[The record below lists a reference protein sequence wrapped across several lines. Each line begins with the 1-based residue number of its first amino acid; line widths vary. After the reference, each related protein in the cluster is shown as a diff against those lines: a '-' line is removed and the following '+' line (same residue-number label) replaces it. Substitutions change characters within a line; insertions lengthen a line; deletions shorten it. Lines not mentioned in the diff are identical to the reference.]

1 MEMLAAQQCVWIT
14 FTTDMNVPDFFSQ
27 FTQRQRIKR
36 RLTQV
41 ASLGNENIIDSLSAM
56 TRSLRSGQSLASSL
70 HQASITEPCDLLIRL
85 AAAMNNGQ
93 SLNQACNDLIEADE
107 KQHTSGDLSVVLHVI
122 SLASEVG
129 GDAAHHIDALIDTLL
144 DRSHARQD
152 RQAQASTAMA
162 STRLITWLPVVCAAW
177 IVSDSPAIRNT
188 MLATPLGWTCLTLGV
203 GLNLV
208 GRIWTK
214 KLINS

>member
-1 MEMLAAQQCVWIT
+1 MRMSIAQHCEWIT
-14 FTTDMNVPDFFSQ
+14 SIIDMNVPNFFSR

-36 RLTQV
+36 RLTQ
-41 ASLGNENIIDSLSAM
+41 ATSFGNENIIDSLSAM

-85 AAAMNNGQ
+85 AAAINNGQ
-93 SLNQACNDLIEADE
+93 SLNQACNYLIEADE
-107 KQHTSGDLSVVLHVI
+107 KQNPAGDLSVVLHVI

-144 DRSHARQD
+144 DRSYARQD

-188 MLATPLGWTCLTLGV
+188 MLATPLGWTCLALGI

-208 GRIWTK
+208 GRMWTN

>member
-1 MEMLAAQQCVWIT
+1 MRMSIAQHCEWIT
-14 FTTDMNVPDFFSQ
+14 SIIDMNVPNFFSR

-36 RLTQV
+36 RLTQA
-41 ASLGNENIIDSLSAM
+41 ASFGNENIIDSLSAM
-56 TRSLRSGQSLASSL
+56 TRSLRSGQSLVSSL

-85 AAAMNNGQ
+85 AAAINNGQ
-93 SLNQACNDLIEADE
+93 SLHQACNFLIEADE

-144 DRSHARQD
+144 DRSYARQD

-177 IVSDSPAIRNT
+177 IVSDSPAIRKT
-188 MLATPLGWTCLTLGV
+188 MLATPLGWTCLALGI

-208 GRIWTK
+208 GRLWTK

>member
-1 MEMLAAQQCVWIT
+1 
-14 FTTDMNVPDFFSQ
+14 
-27 FTQRQRIKR
+27 
-36 RLTQV
+36 
-41 ASLGNENIIDSLSAM
+41 
-56 TRSLRSGQSLASSL
+56 
-70 HQASITEPCDLLIRL
+70 
-85 AAAMNNGQ
+85 
-93 SLNQACNDLIEADE
+93 LIEADE
-107 KQHTSGDLSVVLHVI
+107 KQNPAGDLSVVLHVI

-144 DRSHARQD
+144 DRSYARQD

-177 IVSDSPAIRNT
+177 IVSDSPAIRKT
-188 MLATPLGWTCLTLGV
+188 MLATPLGWTCLALGI

>member
-1 MEMLAAQQCVWIT
+1 MRMSIAQHCEWIT
-14 FTTDMNVPDFFSQ
+14 SIIDMNVPNFFSR

-36 RLTQV
+36 RLTQ
-41 ASLGNENIIDSLSAM
+41 ATSFGNENIIDSLSAM

-85 AAAMNNGQ
+85 AAAINNGQ
-93 SLNQACNDLIEADE
+93 SLNQACNYLIEADE
-107 KQHTSGDLSVVLHVI
+107 KQNPAGDLSVVLHVI

-144 DRSHARQD
+144 DRSYARQD

-188 MLATPLGWTCLTLGV
+188 MLATPLGWTCLALGI

-208 GRIWTK
+208 GRMWTK
-214 KLINS
+214 RLINS

>member
-1 MEMLAAQQCVWIT
+1 
-14 FTTDMNVPDFFSQ
+14 
-27 FTQRQRIKR
+27 
-36 RLTQV
+36 
-41 ASLGNENIIDSLSAM
+41 M

-70 HQASITEPCDLLIRL
+70 HQASITEPCDLLIRI

>member
-1 MEMLAAQQCVWIT
+1 MRMSIAQHCEWIT
-14 FTTDMNVPDFFSQ
+14 SIIDMNVPNFFSR

-36 RLTQV
+36 RLTQ
-41 ASLGNENIIDSLSAM
+41 ATSFGNENIIDSLSAM

-85 AAAMNNGQ
+85 AAAINNGQ
-93 SLNQACNDLIEADE
+93 SLNQACNYLIEADE
-107 KQHTSGDLSVVLHVI
+107 KQNPAGDLSVVLHVI

-144 DRSHARQD
+144 DRSYARQD

-177 IVSDSPAIRNT
+177 IVSDSPAIRKT
-188 MLATPLGWTCLTLGV
+188 MLATPLGWTCLALGI

-208 GRIWTK
+208 GRMWTK
-214 KLINS
+214 RLINS

>member
-1 MEMLAAQQCVWIT
+1 MRMSIAQHCEWIT
-14 FTTDMNVPDFFSQ
+14 SIIDMNVPNFFSR

-36 RLTQV
+36 RLTQ
-41 ASLGNENIIDSLSAM
+41 ATSFGNENIIDSLSAM

-85 AAAMNNGQ
+85 AVAINNGQ
-93 SLNQACNDLIEADE
+93 SLNQACNYLIEADE
-107 KQHTSGDLSVVLHVI
+107 RQNPAGDLSVVLHVM

-144 DRSHARQD
+144 DRSYARQD

-177 IVSDSPAIRNT
+177 IVSDSPAIRKT
-188 MLATPLGWTCLTLGV
+188 MLATPLGWTCLALGI

-208 GRIWTK
+208 GRMWTK

>member
-1 MEMLAAQQCVWIT
+1 MEMLAARQCEWIT

-36 RLTQV
+36 RLTQ
-41 ASLGNENIIDSLSAM
+41 ATTLGNEIIIDSLSAM

-85 AAAMNNGQ
+85 AVAINNGQ
-93 SLNQACNDLIEADE
+93 SLHQACNDLIEADE
-107 KQHTSGDLSVVLHVI
+107 KQNTSGDLSVVLHVI
-122 SLASEVG
+122 SLASQVG

>member
-1 MEMLAAQQCVWIT
+1 MRMSIAQHCEWIT
-14 FTTDMNVPDFFSQ
+14 SIIDMNVPNFFSR

-36 RLTQV
+36 RLTQ
-41 ASLGNENIIDSLSAM
+41 ATSFGNENIIDSLSAM

-85 AAAMNNGQ
+85 AAAINNGQ
-93 SLNQACNDLIEADE
+93 SLNQACNYLIEADE
-107 KQHTSGDLSVVLHVI
+107 KQNPAGDLSVVLHVI

-144 DRSHARQD
+144 DRSYARQD

-177 IVSDSPAIRNT
+177 IVSDSPAIRKT
-188 MLATPLGWTCLTLGV
+188 MLATPLGWTCLALGI

-208 GRIWTK
+208 GRMWTN

>member
-1 MEMLAAQQCVWIT
+1 MRMSIAQHCEWIT
-14 FTTDMNVPDFFSQ
+14 SIIDMNVPNFFSR

-36 RLTQV
+36 RLTQ
-41 ASLGNENIIDSLSAM
+41 ATSFGNENIIDSLSAM

-85 AAAMNNGQ
+85 AAAINNGQ
-93 SLNQACNDLIEADE
+93 SLHQACNFLIEADE

-162 STRLITWLPVVCAAW
+162 STRLITWLPVVYAAW

-188 MLATPLGWTCLTLGV
+188 MLATPLGWTCLALGI

-208 GRIWTK
+208 GRMWTK
-214 KLINS
+214 RLINS

>member
-1 MEMLAAQQCVWIT
+1 MVMLMAQQRVWIT
-14 FTTDMNVPDFFSQ
+14 STTDMNVPDFFSR
-27 FTQRQRIKR
+27 FTERQRIKR
-36 RLTQV
+36 RLIQAT
-41 ASLGNENIIDSLSAM
+41 SFSNENIIDSLSAM

-85 AAAMNNGQ
+85 AAAINNGQ
-93 SLNQACNDLIEADE
+93 SLNQACNYLIEADE
-107 KQHTSGDLSVVLHVI
+107 KQNPAGDLSVVLHVM
-122 SLASEVG
+122 SLASEDG

-144 DRSHARQD
+144 DRSYARQD

-177 IVSDSPAIRNT
+177 IVSDSPAIRKT
-188 MLATPLGWTCLTLGV
+188 MLATPLGWTCLALGI

-208 GRIWTK
+208 GRLWTK

>member
-1 MEMLAAQQCVWIT
+1 MAQQCAWIT
-14 FTTDMNVPDFFSQ
+14 STTDMTIPNFFSQ

-36 RLTQV
+36 RLTQ
-41 ASLGNENIIDSLSAM
+41 ATSFGNENIIDSLSAM

-85 AAAMNNGQ
+85 AAEMNNGQ
-93 SLNQACNDLIEADE
+93 SLNQACNFLIEADE
-107 KQHTSGDLSVVLHVI
+107 KQNT
-122 SLASEVG
+122 

-144 DRSHARQD
+144 DRSYARQD

-188 MLATPLGWTCLTLGV
+188 MLATPLGWTCLALGI

-208 GRIWTK
+208 GRLWTK

>member
-1 MEMLAAQQCVWIT
+1 MRMSIAQHCEWIT
-14 FTTDMNVPDFFSQ
+14 SIIDMNVPNFFSR

-36 RLTQV
+36 RLTQ
-41 ASLGNENIIDSLSAM
+41 ATSFGNENIIDSLSAM

-85 AAAMNNGQ
+85 AAAINNGQ
-93 SLNQACNDLIEADE
+93 SLNQACNYLIEADE
-107 KQHTSGDLSVVLHVI
+107 KQNPAGDLSVVLHVI

-144 DRSHARQD
+144 DRSYARQD

-177 IVSDSPAIRNT
+177 IVSDSPAIRKT
-188 MLATPLGWTCLTLGV
+188 MLATPLGWTCLALGI

-208 GRIWTK
+208 GRMWTK